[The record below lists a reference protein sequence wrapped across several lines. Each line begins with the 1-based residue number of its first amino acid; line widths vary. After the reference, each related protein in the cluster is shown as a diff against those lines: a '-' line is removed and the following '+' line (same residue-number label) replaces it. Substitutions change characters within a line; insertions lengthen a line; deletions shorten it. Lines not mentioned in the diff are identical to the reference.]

1 MNPVPSHGGQY
12 MPIACSGPLDR
23 TDVEARDDVLV
34 YSTEPLERDIEIT
47 GPILL
52 KLYASS
58 STKDTDFTGTLVD
71 VYPDGKA
78 IILTEGILRARFRS
92 SIEKE
97 EFLVPG
103 TVYEFD
109 LDLWETSNLFMAGHK
124 IRLEISS
131 SNFPRFDL
139 NLNTGNRP
147 GIDDEVLIA
156 NQIIYHDA
164 DRPSH
169 LILPVIPR

>member
-1 MNPVPSHGGQY
+1 M
-12 MPIACSGPLDR
+12 
-23 TDVEARDDVLV
+23 LV

-97 EFLVPG
+97 EFLVTG

-131 SNFPRFDL
+131 SNFPRFDR

-156 NQIIYHDA
+156 NQIIYHDT